1 MKGEDFVIKCEVIE
15 QFTLKEF
22 DKLKNIKRKSVDNY
36 GKLYIGDTFEC
47 DEQMAKYL
55 TGNNEKGK
63 TVVKILQVEPK
74 KKSKK

>member
-1 MKGEDFVIKCEVIE
+1 MIKCEVIE